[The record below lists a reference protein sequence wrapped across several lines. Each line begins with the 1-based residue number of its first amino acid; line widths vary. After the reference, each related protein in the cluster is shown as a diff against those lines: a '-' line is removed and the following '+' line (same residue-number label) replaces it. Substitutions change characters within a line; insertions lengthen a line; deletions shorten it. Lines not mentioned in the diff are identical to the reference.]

1 MAITTNYRTRSD
13 AVPLR
18 SFKTKGRQSAIA
30 GIGVYA
36 PEKVLSN
43 FDLEKM
49 METSDK
55 WITERTG
62 IHRRHIA
69 EPGTTTFEVATKA
82 ARAAL
87 DSAGIMAQD
96 LDMIL
101 VGTSSPDGPFPSV
114 ACRVQNELDA
124 PGAVAWDTLA
134 ACTSFVYAL
143 SIADSFIATERADT
157 VLVIGAEVLSRMIDY
172 TSRGT
177 AVIFGDGAG
186 AAVVRAA
193 PKGAGFLSWCLGS
206 DGRGYA
212 QVTCGNIEK
221 GAYAAKDPMPFIE
234 MVGPDVFKFA
244 VDIFIR
250 QATEVCNAAGV
261 GLDDIDLW
269 VPHQANFRIIDA
281 AARRIGLPME
291 RVAVNIDE
299 YGNTSR
305 ASIPLALEEAVRKG
319 RVKSGD
325 HVLLA
330 GFGSGLTWGA
340 TLLKWA

>member
-1 MAITTNYRTRSD
+1 
-13 AVPLR
+13 
-18 SFKTKGRQSAIA
+18 
-30 GIGVYA
+30 GIGGD
-36 PEKVLSN
+36 PPGKVLSTC
-43 FDLEKM
+43 DREKM
-49 METSDK
+49 MEPSHK
-55 WITERTG
+55 WIPARTG

-87 DSAGIMAQD
+87 DSAGITAQD

-172 TSRGT
+172 SDRGT

-193 PKGAGFLSWCLGS
+193 PRGAGVLVWCLGS
-206 DGRGYA
+206 
-212 QVTCGNIEK
+212 
-221 GAYAAKDPMPFIE
+221 
-234 MVGPDVFKFA
+234 
-244 VDIFIR
+244 
-250 QATEVCNAAGV
+250 
-261 GLDDIDLW
+261 
-269 VPHQANFRIIDA
+269 
-281 AARRIGLPME
+281 
-291 RVAVNIDE
+291 
-299 YGNTSR
+299 
-305 ASIPLALEEAVRKG
+305 
-319 RVKSGD
+319 
-325 HVLLA
+325 
-330 GFGSGLTWGA
+330 
-340 TLLKWA
+340 

>member
-1 MAITTNYRTRSD
+1 MAMTTAYKARSD

-18 SFKTKGRQSAIA
+18 SFKTKGRRSAIA

-36 PEKVLSN
+36 PDKIVTN
-43 FDLEKM
+43 FDLEKV

-87 DSAGIMAQD
+87 DSAGITAQD

-193 PKGAGFLSWCLGS
+193 PRGAGFLSWCLGS

-299 YGNTSR
+299 YGNTSS

>member
-1 MAITTNYRTRSD
+1 MAITTNYKARSD

-18 SFKTKGRQSAIA
+18 SFPAKGRPSAIA
-30 GIGVYA
+30 GVGVYA
-36 PEKVLSN
+36 PDKVLTN
-43 FDLEKM
+43 LDLEKLM
-49 METSDK
+49 DTSDK

-62 IHRRHIA
+62 IRRRHVA
-69 EPGTTTFEVATKA
+69 EPGTTTFEMATRA
-82 ARAAL
+82 SRAAL
-87 DSAGIMAQD
+87 EAAEVRASD

-114 ACRVQNELDA
+114 ACRVQNELGA
-124 PGAVAWDTLA
+124 PGSVAWDTLA

-143 SIADSFIATERADT
+143 SQADAFIATERADT
-157 VLVIGAEVLSRMIDY
+157 VLVIGAEVLTRMIDF
-172 TSRGT
+172 TNRGT

-186 AAVVRAA
+186 AAIVKAA
-193 PKGAGFLSWCLGS
+193 KTGAGFQSWCLGS

-221 GAYAAKDPMPFIE
+221 GAYAAKDATPYIE

-261 GLDDIDLW
+261 SLDEIDLW

-299 YGNTSR
+299 YGNTSS
-305 ASIPLALEEAVRKG
+305 ASIPLALEEAIRNG

-325 HVLLA
+325 NVLLA

-340 TLLKWA
+340 TLMKWA

>member
-1 MAITTNYRTRSD
+1 MAISTKYRTRSD

-18 SFKTKGRQSAIA
+18 AFKTKGRQSAIA
-30 GIGVYA
+30 GVGVYA
-36 PEKVLSN
+36 PEKVLTN

-49 METSDK
+49 MDTSDK

-62 IHRRHIA
+62 IRRRHVA
-69 EPGTTTFEVATKA
+69 EPGTTTFEVATNA

-87 DSAGIMAQD
+87 EAAEVDAKD
-96 LDMIL
+96 LDLIL

-114 ACRVQNELDA
+114 ACRVQNELNA
-124 PGAVAWDTLA
+124 PGAAAWDTLA

-143 SIADSFIATERADT
+143 SIADSFIASERADT
-157 VLVIGAEVLSRMIDY
+157 VLVIGAEVLSRMLNFSD
-172 TSRGT
+172 RGT

-186 AAVVRAA
+186 AAVVKAA
-193 PKGAGFLSWCLGS
+193 PKGAGFLSWCLGA
-206 DGRGYA
+206 DGRGFA
-212 QVTCGNIEK
+212 QVTCGDIEQ
-221 GAYAAKDPMPFIE
+221 GAYANKDATPYIE

-250 QATEVCNAAGV
+250 QATEVCQAAGV
-261 GLDDIDLW
+261 GLDEIDLW
-269 VPHQANFRIIDA
+269 VPHQANYRIIDA
-281 AARRIGLPME
+281 AARRIGLPIE
-291 RVAVNIDE
+291 RVAINIDE
-299 YGNTSR
+299 YGNTSS
-305 ASIPLALEEAVRKG
+305 ASIPIALEEAVRKG
-319 RVKSGD
+319 RVKTGD